1 MSLVIAVCLG
11 IIRIP
16 APPVTRPFLR
26 ADTIVPMNEPASQKT
41 GWLSWSNLVIA
52 LLQSICTAVFAING
66 VRILIGIGALAAVAA
81 PAREWHQDSIRIPML
96 LLSLAGVFVNLYVI
110 WRIRRLRNRPA
121 AQWRVQ
127 PVSAKELRSERL
139 QIGLA
144 VLTLVLLA
152 AEQYLHVMYH
162 HPHHG

>member
-1 MSLVIAVCLG
+1 
-11 IIRIP
+11 
-16 APPVTRPFLR
+16 
-26 ADTIVPMNEPASQKT
+26 MNEPASQKT

-127 PVSAKELRSERL
+127 PVSVKELRSERL

>member
-1 MSLVIAVCLG
+1 L
-11 IIRIP
+11 
-16 APPVTRPFLR
+16 
-26 ADTIVPMNEPASQKT
+26 ASQKT
-41 GWLSWSNLVIA
+41 GWLSWSSFVLA

-66 VRILIGIGALAAVAA
+66 IRILIGIGALAAAAA
-81 PAREWHQDSIRIPML
+81 PIQAWHRDSIRIPML
-96 LLSLAGVFVNLYVI
+96 LLSLAGVIVNLYVI

-144 VLTLVLLA
+144 ILTLILLV
-152 AEQYLHVMYH
+152 AEQYLHGIYH

>member
-1 MSLVIAVCLG
+1 MLFRS
-11 IIRIP
+11 
-16 APPVTRPFLR
+16 
-26 ADTIVPMNEPASQKT
+26 
-41 GWLSWSNLVIA
+41 
-52 LLQSICTAVFAING
+52 NG

-127 PVSAKELRSERL
+127 PVSVKELRSERL

>member
-1 MSLVIAVCLG
+1 
-11 IIRIP
+11 
-16 APPVTRPFLR
+16 
-26 ADTIVPMNEPASQKT
+26 MNEPASQKT

-66 VRILIGIGALAAVAA
+66 VRILIGIGALVAVAA

-127 PVSAKELRSERL
+127 PVSVKELRSERL